1 MVKLIDN
8 FTDAEGN
15 IVKQT
20 QRKKKILTV
29 ANPDLRGTGKGAKI
43 RGEPVLL
50 PGPSPRSATV
60 KFCGC
65 KINTTIKG
73 ESYLIG
79 KS

>member
-29 ANPDLRGTGKGAKI
+29 ANPELRGTGKGAKI
-43 RGEPVLL
+43 RGGTGLT
-50 PGPSPRSATV
+50 PGPLP
-60 KFCGC
+60 
-65 KINTTIKG
+65 
-73 ESYLIG
+73 
-79 KS
+79 